1 MPCRWTSVLARGSRL
16 AASWPI
22 SVLLSPWTAWRLPSQ
37 KRRSRSPSLVAS
49 FVPPAFE
56 LDAEGR
62 GTGLPADVQAPRIAV
77 FRLPYGG
84 LVVCL
89 ELWVRAMETEMV
101 QLLRHTLGSWTSM
114 RVQGCRLD
122 ETLRVGRVVDPL
134 LQDLALADV
143 HHLVVVDPG
152 QFTLV
157 EPVTGGAA
165 EPAADDRRPPTG
177 TREELVARL
186 VTRNVDNVRTNQS
199 NTRYPVAT
207 NRAADSLTAVGP
219 FVTVTMRPPGEL
231 EGWLLWSSVILIAS
245 LARLHP
251 SGCLRRPRQD
261 GVGGASR
268 AVQAPRALHRP
279 PTARRPL
286 RPVGEA
292 RARAGLRCGAQLD
305 VLFVL
310 PSPMLASHHNCA
322 ASLLSLPEGVRVTSD
337 LLARASLAVVARRD
351 VVRAAERA
359 EDEVRVQRVT
369 VAAGLLSVVAV
380 LSGIFFGFFG
390 ASAAPVADKQPSFF
404 DPRYLV
410 FYLVLLAV
418 AVSVAFMFLLLRRR
432 YRVRSET
439 LELSSYG
446 IRRFKRSR
454 GSRDE
459 SVPRPEGRSTP
470 RSSS

>member
-1 MPCRWTSVLARGSRL
+1 M
-16 AASWPI
+16 
-22 SVLLSPWTAWRLPSQ
+22 
-37 KRRSRSPSLVAS
+37 
-49 FVPPAFE
+49 
-56 LDAEGR
+56 
-62 GTGLPADVQAPRIAV
+62 
-77 FRLPYGG
+77 
-84 LVVCL
+84 
-89 ELWVRAMETEMV
+89 
-101 QLLRHTLGSWTSM
+101 
-114 RVQGCRLD
+114 
-122 ETLRVGRVVDPL
+122 
-134 LQDLALADV
+134 
-143 HHLVVVDPG
+143 
-152 QFTLV
+152 
-157 EPVTGGAA
+157 
-165 EPAADDRRPPTG
+165 
-177 TREELVARL
+177 
-186 VTRNVDNVRTNQS
+186 
-199 NTRYPVAT
+199 
-207 NRAADSLTAVGP
+207 
-219 FVTVTMRPPGEL
+219 
-231 EGWLLWSSVILIAS
+231 
-245 LARLHP
+245 
-251 SGCLRRPRQD
+251 
-261 GVGGASR
+261 
-268 AVQAPRALHRP
+268 
-279 PTARRPL
+279 
-286 RPVGEA
+286 
-292 RARAGLRCGAQLD
+292 
-305 VLFVL
+305 LFVL

-369 VAAGLLSVVAV
+369 VAAGLLTVVAV

-404 DPRYLV
+404 DPRYLA